1 MGTFQKILLVDD
13 EEVFRK
19 STCELLK
26 DNGYDCECAV
36 DSSTVSEKLG
46 QYKFDLLIS
55 DINMPGNA
63 QLELV
68 RKLHESALN
77 IPIILVTGY
86 PSIKTAIES
95 LQLPVLA
102 YLVKP
107 FEIDELIK
115 WVELG
120 LKESSINL
128 GIRELRNRLKSWDDD
143 MERLQNSMEMA
154 STSTANESKELDAFI
169 SSAFGNITGALL
181 DIKRVY
187 ETNKELYKQDT
198 YACHI
203 LNCSRLVAYQA
214 AIKETI
220 DVLVKTKGAF
230 KSRELRDLREKLEK
244 LHDIGLN

>member
-13 EEVFRK
+13 EEVFRL

-26 DNGYDCECAV
+26 DNGYDCEYAC
-36 DSSTVSEKLG
+36 DSSTASEKLENH
-46 QYKFDLLIS
+46 KFDLLIT
-55 DINMPGNA
+55 DINMPGNV
-63 QLELV
+63 QLEFV
-68 RKLHESALN
+68 RKLHASTLD

-86 PSIKTAIES
+86 PEVKTAIES
-95 LQLPVLA
+95 LHLPVLA

-107 FEIDELIK
+107 FEIDELIT

-120 LKESSINL
+120 LKQSSTNL

-143 MERLQNSMEMA
+143 MERLQNSMET
-154 STSTANESKELDAFI
+154 TSTANESNGLDAFI

-181 DIKRVY
+181 DIKRIY
-187 ETNKELYKQDT
+187 ETNKELYKEDT
-198 YACHI
+198 NVCHI
-203 LNCSRLVAYQA
+203 LNCSRLVAYQT

-230 KSRELRDLREKLEK
+230 KSRELRDLREKLEI
-244 LHDIGLN
+244 LLD